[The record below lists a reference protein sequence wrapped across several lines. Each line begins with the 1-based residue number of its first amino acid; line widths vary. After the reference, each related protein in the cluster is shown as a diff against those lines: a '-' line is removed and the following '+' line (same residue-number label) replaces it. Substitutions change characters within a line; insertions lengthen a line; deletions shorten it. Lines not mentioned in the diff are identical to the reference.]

1 MGGADII
8 TRFAR
13 RSDYVASLISN
24 DVLDLDKIL
33 ILSISL
39 AKSPLARPMIKLLYS
54 DPVSQQMLIDRW
66 RPNQVD
72 LNYLMSLQENT
83 LGRKYAEHL
92 ICNKIDL
99 MLYHDEAKTDYDYVV
114 HRLRETH
121 DIIHTL
127 LGCGIDI
134 EDELQT
140 QAFCIFNIRS
150 PLNVILSV
158 VLLFRLFNS
167 EASLNRAV
175 DSFTKGAKQ
184 GLNAKNIFAF
194 KFEDKWDQSLD
205 EWRRDVCIEL

>member
-1 MGGADII
+1 MGSADILN
-8 TRFAR
+8 RFSR
-13 RSDYVASLISN
+13 RADYLASLISN
-24 DVLDLDKIL
+24 DALDLDKIL

-39 AKSPLARPMIKLLYS
+39 AKSPLARPMIKMLYS
-54 DPVSQQMLIDRW
+54 DPVSQQMLVERW

-92 ICNKIDL
+92 VCNKIDL
-99 MLYHDEAKTDYDYVV
+99 MLYNEETKSDSDYVV

-127 LGCGIDI
+127 LGCGIDV
-134 EDELQT
+134 EGELQT

-167 EASLNRAV
+167 EKPLNSAV
-175 DSFTKGAKQ
+175 DSFAKGAKQ
-184 GLNAKNIFAF
+184 GLIAKNIFSF

-205 EWRRDVCIEL
+205 EWRREVCIEI